1 MSLTR
6 YDEALVEVKKS
17 LKLDPLSFVLNL
29 NGYYLS
35 LFAKDEELKK
45 QTIQKLLILNPDSSS
60 IRLFLAGD
68 YFYQEKYDDVLT
80 ILSGNTDQGLED
92 GVSTLLACTY
102 ALSGNRDRAR
112 EILNH
117 LLAQEKNKYIDPF
130 RIATI
135 YAVLE
140 NKDKAFEWLN
150 KAANEFSPRIPYIQC
165 YPEFEPIRDDQRY
178 IELLKKLGLKA

>member
-1 MSLTR
+1 M
-6 YDEALVEVKKS
+6 
-17 LKLDPLSFVLNL
+17 
-29 NGYYLS
+29 NGSYLS

-45 QTIQKLLILNPDSSS
+45 QTTQKLLILNPDSSFV
-60 IRLFLAGD
+60 RLFLAAD
-68 YFYQEKYDDVLT
+68 YFYQEKYDDVFT

-102 ALSGNRDRAR
+102 ARIGNINMAR
-112 EILNH
+112 EILNN
-117 LLAQEKNKYIDPF
+117 LLIRGKNKYIDPF

-150 KAANEFSPRIPYIQC
+150 KSANEFSPRITYVQC
-165 YPEFEPIRDDQRY
+165 FPEFEPIRNDPRY
-178 IELLKKLGLKA
+178 TELLKKLGLKP